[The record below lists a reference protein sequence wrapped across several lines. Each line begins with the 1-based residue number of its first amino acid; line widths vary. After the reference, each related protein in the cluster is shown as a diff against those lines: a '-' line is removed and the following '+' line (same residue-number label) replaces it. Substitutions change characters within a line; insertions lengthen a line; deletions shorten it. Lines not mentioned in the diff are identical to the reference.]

1 MLSDHCLPVCN
12 VGVLWPN
19 GCMDQ
24 DEIWHGG
31 RPQPRPHG
39 VTWGPSFPP
48 QKGHSPQFSAHVC
61 CGQTAEWIKM
71 PLGMKV
77 GLGPGDVV
85 LDGTQMPPKK
95 GHSPQFSEHVYCGQT
110 AGWIKMPRG
119 TKVCLSPAG
128 HTVSD
133 GGPSS
138 PNLPPPKKKV
148 NRLSRNFCPCLF
160 WSNGWMDEDAH
171 LVRR

>member
-1 MLSDHCLPVCN
+1 MGPLRFQAGCCNRRLNLALVFWRPFVKRFALCYRTIVCLSVCN

-61 CGQTAEWIKM
+61 CGQTAGWIKM
-71 PLGMKV
+71 PLGTEV
-77 GLGPGDVV
+77 DLSPVDIV
-85 LDGTQMPPKK
+85 LDGDPSPHKK
-95 GHSPQFSEHVYCGQT
+95 TGGHSTPNFWPMSFV
-110 AGWIKMPRG
+110 AKR
-119 TKVCLSPAG
+119 L
-128 HTVSD
+128 D
-133 GGPSS
+133 G
-138 PNLPPPKKKV
+138 
-148 NRLSRNFCPCLF
+148 SR
-160 WSNGWMDEDAH
+160 
-171 LVRR
+171 